1 MKNHHAHLSK
11 GQSPLQ
17 KRYDTL
23 CRNHEELLDYVRSLQ
38 EDLDR
43 DHIELMNMSA
53 FIEYKRLNEE
63 YTFFREH
70 AREVYD
76 DERPFPILT
85 L

>member
-1 MKNHHAHLSK
+1 MSRRRLTD
-11 GQSPLQ
+11 PLL
-17 KRYDTL
+17 R
-23 CRNHEELLDYVRSLQ
+23 CNHEELLDYVRSLQ

-43 DHIELMNMSA
+43 DHIELMYMSA

-63 YTFFREH
+63 DTCFREH